1 MATILLV
8 DDDQDILNFGARI
21 LTSQGYKVLTAH
33 DATEACSLLN
43 KNHLDMV
50 ISDANMPKHS
60 GFDLVKVLRNDPR
73 FQTTPIALLT
83 ARRERQDI
91 EAAIKLGV
99 DDYIVKPIDPML
111 LLKKV
116 EALFEK
122 KPPQE
127 SASFSLQEIEVQYE
141 AKAQVDAQILSIS
154 EVGIVI
160 ETPHAL
166 QEGQVV
172 NIDSMLF
179 DHIRIKP
186 PILKV
191 LSSESRPGK
200 KWRSRLL
207 IVGADDSILQ
217 KIRAWINLQATS
229 RKKAG

>member
-8 DDDQDILNFGARI
+8 DDDQDILNFGKRI
-21 LTSQGYKVLTAH
+21 LTSQGYNVLIAH

-73 FQTTPIALLT
+73 FHTTPIALLT

-122 KPPQE
+122 RPPQE

-141 AKAQVDAQILSIS
+141 AKIQAEAQILSIS

-160 ETPHAL
+160 ETPHTL
-166 QEGQVV
+166 QEGQSV
-172 NIDSMLF
+172 NIDSTLF
-179 DHIRIKP
+179 DHIRIKQP
-186 PILKV
+186 VLKV
-191 LSSESRPGK
+191 LSSEQRPGK

-207 IVGADDSILQ
+207 IVGADDNILQ
-217 KIRAWINLQATS
+217 KIRGWINLQATS
-229 RKKAG
+229 RKKVG